1 MQIKATDEANLYT
14 SFDQLD
20 LLHFK
25 LVELESAVTSHSESN
40 WRLGKHF
47 LDRYLLLFITDGE
60 GWLTVDG
67 QYIELRSGSI
77 YIGLPGQ
84 LIEAELRGK
93 EEGGL
98 YQIRFN
104 VFLGE
109 QSNSNVAS
117 ALGMMKQVCTQTKDR
132 VIQCSSPVAMSLLCQ
147 EIEQLIRGENRL
159 QHFLSQIRFQ
169 ELLYRIFNDMVHVR
183 SQQPALPI
191 EQVRHYIEQQYM
203 TKITIR
209 DLAEVARMSSRH
221 FMRLFKKMYGCSAM
235 DYLTIYRIKQAQIMM
250 RNDHSPRLKEIAACV
265 GFQDEMYFRRKFK
278 QITGLPPAAFIQNS
292 KQRIAA
298 VHSLGIGTLLALQ
311 IIPAAAQAS
320 HPWTAYYR
328 RKYETDKVIPLIDNE
343 HGCLQQLEA
352 IRPDYIVAVRE
363 EMSESMMQHLSSIAP
378 VCVLSQSE
386 GDWRDHLR
394 TVAAFMNR
402 LEAAEVWLERYEQ
415 KAAVIRSQLSKQVR
429 QDRLIVLRVHGSEVQ
444 VMNPQTIAS
453 VFYNDMQLMAP
464 EGMEYIWHNPH
475 FNICDLAELTIDR
488 ALLIISED
496 EESRQ
501 TWASIQQSEVWKA
514 TKAAQNDCIDMLI
527 PSVLLDYTAFTHE
540 LMLDEVLKLW
550 RYRP

>member
-1 MQIKATDEANLYT
+1 MQMKATDEANLYT
-14 SFDQLD
+14 SFDQLH

-25 LVELESAVTSHSESN
+25 LIELESAVTSKSEST

-47 LDRYLLLFITDGE
+47 LDRYLLLFITNGE

-67 QYIELRSGSI
+67 QFIELRSGSI
-77 YIGLPGQ
+77 YLGLPGQ
-84 LIEAELRGK
+84 LIEAELRGR
-93 EEGGL
+93 EEAGL

-104 VFLGE
+104 VFCDE
-109 QSNSNVAS
+109 QSNSNVES
-117 ALGMMKQVCTQTKDR
+117 ALDMMKQMCTQMNGR
-132 VIQCSSPVAMSLLCQ
+132 AVPCSSPVAMSLLCQ
-147 EIEQLIRGENRL
+147 EIEQLIREGNGL
-159 QHFLSQIRFQ
+159 QHYLGQIRFQ
-169 ELLYRIFNDMVHVR
+169 ELLHRLFNDMVHVQ
-183 SQQPALPI
+183 SHQPALPI
-191 EQVRHYIEQQYM
+191 EQVRHHIEQHYM
-203 TKITIR
+203 KKITIE

-235 DYLTIYRIKQAQIMM
+235 DYLAIYRIKQAQIMM
-250 RNDHSPRLKEIAACV
+250 RNDHSPRLKEIASCV

-292 KQRIAA
+292 KQRIAT

-328 RKYETDKVIPLIDNE
+328 RKYETDKVIPLVDDE
-343 HGCLQQLEA
+343 GGCLQQLEE

-378 VCVLSQSE
+378 VCVLTQSE

-394 TVAAFMNR
+394 TVAQFMNR
-402 LEAAEVWLERYEQ
+402 FEAAEVWIERYEQ

-429 QDRLIVLRVHGSEVQ
+429 QDRLIVLRVHGPEIQ
-444 VMNPQTIAS
+444 VMSPQTIAS

-464 EGMEYIWHNPH
+464 EGMENIWHKPH
-475 FNICDLAELTIDR
+475 FNISDLAKLTIDR
-488 ALLIISED
+488 ALLIVSED
-496 EESRQ
+496 DESRQ
-501 TWASIQQSEVWKA
+501 TWAKIQQSEVWME
-514 TKAAQNDCIDMLI
+514 TKAAQNDGIDTLI

-550 RYRP
+550 RHRP